1 MSRKPTIAEQLERL
15 AAWIAGVIREGEL
28 VLFAFGRFPAF
39 QFRRDYSLVAR
50 IQRLELLRS
59 VCLEMRRDGARINA
73 AALRN
78 LRILAHSTIVVL
90 ADEVHDC
97 EQQGL
102 TEHLT
107 AEGRAHF
114 EQQQHEAKAWVDALL
129 AQVQAER
136 AARGGAP

>member
-28 VLFAFGRFPAF
+28 VVFAFHRFPEF
-39 QFRRDYSLVAR
+39 KYRRDYCLVAR
-50 IQRLELLRS
+50 IHRLELVRS

-78 LRILAHSTIVVL
+78 LRILAHSIIAVL
-90 ADEVHDC
+90 VDEVLDC

-102 TEHLT
+102 VEHLT
-107 AEGRAHF
+107 ADGRALF
-114 EQQQHEAKAWVDALL
+114 EQEQCEQKARVDALMAR
-129 AQVQAER
+129 AQ
-136 AARGGAP
+136 GGAS